1 MNREQIESFA
11 AAFALQS
18 EFNRIS
24 IDAAISPE
32 LAGIQMFDAPLVG
45 YSSVADPL
53 YAKMKEPGVVGEH
66 FRLPQEWLKEGKTV
80 ISFFFPFTE
89 EVRKSNLGGKL
100 PSSLWLHGRIE
111 GQRFLGEFA
120 SSLAQAITD
129 NGGKAVVP
137 ILSPEFDFNNPKKNM
152 MFNSNWSERHV
163 AYISGLGTFSLTRGL
178 ITEKGMA
185 GRFVSLVTDIEL
197 EPTERPYS
205 GINEYCLKCGA
216 CAKNCP
222 VGAISVKS
230 GKRQLPCGLYQKV
243 MMKKYS
249 PRYGCGKCQVGVPC
263 EFANPKAHK

>member
-1 MNREQIESFA
+1 MNKEQLERFA
-11 AAFALQS
+11 AEYTLQS
-18 EFNRIS
+18 EFNRIGTDEA
-24 IDAAISPE
+24 IAAE
-32 LAGIQMFDAPLVG
+32 LAGVQMFDLPLMG
-45 YSSVADPL
+45 ISSAADPL
-53 YAKMKEPGVVGEH
+53 YAKMKEPGVIGEH
-66 FRLPQEWLKEGKTV
+66 FRLPQEWLAESKTV

-89 EVRKSNLGGKL
+89 KVRKSNLGGKL

-111 GQRFLGEFA
+111 GQRFLGKFA
-120 SSLAQAITD
+120 SALAQAIID
-129 NGGKAVVP
+129 EGGKALVP
-137 ILSPEFDFNNPKKNM
+137 VFSPEFDFNNPKKNM

-185 GRFVSLVTDIEL
+185 GRFVSIVTDLEL

-205 GINEYCLKCGA
+205 ELYEYCLKCGA

-222 VGAISVKS
+222 VGAISVKK

-263 EFANPKAHK
+263 EFVNPKAHK